1 MRWPWV
7 SPWFITVSLMLS
19 LKILFLRICLMLVM
33 MPGPGE
39 TVMNKKTGSYLS
51 PHVAA
56 TRKDQT
62 DQIVTQVNE
71 KLQFSV
77 LQRRNGGIIIVY
89 NKGILWAGAF

>member
-1 MRWPWV
+1 
-7 SPWFITVSLMLS
+7 
-19 LKILFLRICLMLVM
+19 MLVM

-62 DQIVTQVNE
+62 DQIFTQVNE
-71 KLQFSV
+71 KITI
-77 LQRRNGGIIIVY
+77 QRVTKKKWWYNNGV
-89 NKGILWAGAF
+89 